1 MNTEKIICIIACH
14 TNSKIKIKSLV
25 NNIYYLNEIS
35 DEIII
40 INSNEFKDVLIEDT
54 IKETYDH
61 DLLNKIKFVYT
72 ENSKLLC
79 QKKWYEYIKNF
90 KKYNFDYFIL
100 TNDSFLITRSL
111 LDFKNL
117 FNKNTEL
124 VGIIDSYEI
133 KYHYPDFLRCYNN
146 IGIDK
151 FIKLY
156 DNLKNNTTLNGLF
169 DNDDNKTN
177 INNHDNYQLIV
188 NNYEID
194 STYIYRTKNTLFK
207 CESDFLGNIHFDDCK
222 LEEYLYIKNY
232 PIIKIK
238 KLQLTH
244 YEDKNI
250 PDDFDP
256 LVYKSLHADLKYY
269 DTVIA
274 REHFK
279 VCGLNEGRIYKRN
292 QECNYL
298 KYLKEYLNSINFVTI
313 S

>member
-1 MNTEKIICIIACH
+1 MNTEKIICIVACH
-14 TNSKIKIKSLV
+14 TNSKIKIKALV

-54 IKETYDH
+54 IKETYNDND
-61 DLLNKIKFVYT
+61 DLINKIKFVYT
-72 ENSKLLC
+72 ENTNLLG
-79 QKKWYEYIKNF
+79 QKKWYDYIKNL
-90 KKYNFDYFIL
+90 KKYNYEYFIL

-133 KYHYPDFLRCYNN
+133 KYHYPDFLRCYNSV
-146 IGIDK
+146 GIDK
-151 FIKLY
+151 FIKFHHVINNKIKINVL
-156 DNLKNNTTLNGLF
+156 LKN
-169 DNDDNKTN
+169 DI
-177 INNHDNYQLIV
+177 INEKIIID
-188 NNYEID
+188 NYEID

-207 CESDFLGNIHFDDCK
+207 CENDFLGNIHFDDCK
-222 LEEYLYIKNY
+222 LEEYLYIKKY

-238 KLQLTH
+238 KLQITH

-256 LVYKSLHADLKYY
+256 LLYKSLHSDIIKY
-269 DTVIA
+269 DCDKA

-279 VCGLNEGRIYKRN
+279 VFGLNEGRIYKRN
-292 QECNYL
+292 QEYNYS
-298 KYLKEYLNSINFVTI
+298 KYLKEYLNSINFTI
-313 S
+313 T